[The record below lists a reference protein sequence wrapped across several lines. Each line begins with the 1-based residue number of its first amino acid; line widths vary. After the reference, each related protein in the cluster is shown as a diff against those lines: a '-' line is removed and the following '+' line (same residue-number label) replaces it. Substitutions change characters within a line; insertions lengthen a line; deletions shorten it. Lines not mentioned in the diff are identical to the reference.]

1 LACDE
6 RQISAVLVHCVFNH
20 IIFHLFQSCRLF
32 CHRLLFCPWKI
43 EIVAV
48 QHTSFGNNNGFFD
61 LMEFDLDGD
70 KVFEQRLSM
79 KELGLDDRCQV
90 INTASMKYEDFV
102 DLESKVSDTMWKNAE
117 KAVEVAKAKKLNTK
131 WYALMLQPKS
141 TRERYHYGFWL
152 QFYLYNDLKDLAERT
167 NDKALASVID
177 KAYLQGK
184 WELIK

>member
-1 LACDE
+1 M
-6 RQISAVLVHCVFNH
+6 F
-20 IIFHLFQSCRLF
+20 
-32 CHRLLFCPWKI
+32 P
-43 EIVAV
+43 
-48 QHTSFGNNNGFFD
+48 TGNSTEKDNNGFLD
-61 LMEFDLDGD
+61 LMEFDLEYH

-79 KELGLDDRCQV
+79 HVWGLDEGCQV
-90 INTASMKYEDFV
+90 STSASMKYEDFV

-152 QFYLYNDLKDLAERT
+152 QFYLYNDLKDLAGRT

>member
-1 LACDE
+1 MGGIYDGYGPKRIE
-6 RQISAVLVHCVFNH
+6 TEPTVF
-20 IIFHLFQSCRLF
+20 
-32 CHRLLFCPWKI
+32 PTVKY
-43 EIVAV
+43 
-48 QHTSFGNNNGFFD
+48 TDTDNNGFFD

-70 KVFEQRLSM
+70 KVFEQRISM
-79 KELGLDDRCQV
+79 KELGLDDRCPI
-90 INTASMKYEDFV
+90 INTADMKYKDFL
-102 DLESKVSDTMWKNAE
+102 DLQSQVSDNMWKNAE
-117 KAVEVAKAKKLNTK
+117 KAIEVAKAKKLNTK

-167 NDKALASVID
+167 NDKALAGVID

>member
-1 LACDE
+1 
-6 RQISAVLVHCVFNH
+6 
-20 IIFHLFQSCRLF
+20 
-32 CHRLLFCPWKI
+32 
-43 EIVAV
+43 
-48 QHTSFGNNNGFFD
+48 
-61 LMEFDLDGD
+61 MEFDLDGD

-79 KELGLDDRCQV
+79 KSGAGPGPSLSGDQYRFHEVRRFCRSRIESLRCHV
-90 INTASMKYEDFV
+90 EECR
-102 DLESKVSDTMWKNAE
+102 ESGRSGKS
-117 KAVEVAKAKKLNTK
+117 KKLNTK

-152 QFYLYNDLKDLAERT
+152 QFYLYNDLKDLAGRT